1 MTLVKCPNGHF
12 YDSSRFGNNCPFC
25 GSGSSVSQAAD
36 NGSQPT
42 MPINPNDIPGG
53 PAAVTEPLTQTGT
66 SAAVSSAPPVQDS
79 QVTIPVSSDILQE
92 VQREPVVG
100 WLVCVAG
107 NNKGR
112 DYCLHQGRNFIG
124 RATEMD
130 ICIVGDNTVSRTSHA
145 VVVYDPRSN
154 VYLAQPGDSK
164 ELLYV
169 NDTLTLST
177 VELKAKDKLSIGNT
191 VLMFVPLCDSE
202 FQWL

>member
-12 YDSSRFGNNCPFC
+12 YDSSRFGSNCPFC
-25 GSGSSVSQAAD
+25 SGSGQTSD
-36 NGSQPT
+36 NGGQPT
-42 MPINPNDIPGG
+42 MPINPGDIPGG
-53 PAAVTEPLTQTGT
+53 PAAVTEPLTQAGT
-66 SAAVSSAPPVQDS
+66 QATVEPTTLSSVQDNEK
-79 QVTIPVSSDILQE
+79 TRPVSSDILQE
-92 VQREPVVG
+92 TQRKPVVG

-124 RATEMD
+124 RSAEMD

-169 NDTLTLST
+169 NDTLTLNT

-191 VLMFVPLCDSE
+191 VLMFIPLCDSE
-202 FQWL
+202 FQWN

>member
-12 YDSSRFGNNCPFC
+12 YDSSRFGNSCPFC
-25 GSGSSVSQAAD
+25 SGSEQTRDGGA
-36 NGSQPT
+36 GPT
-42 MPINPNDIPGG
+42 VPINPNDIPGG
-53 PAAVTEPLTQTGT
+53 PAAVTEPLTQAGT
-66 SAAVSSAPPVQDS
+66 QATVEPTTLSSIQDNEKTRPVA
-79 QVTIPVSSDILQE
+79 SDILQE
-92 VQREPVVG
+92 TQRKPVVG

-124 RATEMD
+124 RSAEMD

-169 NDTLTLST
+169 NDTLTLNT

-191 VLMFVPLCDSE
+191 VLMFIPLCDSE
-202 FQWL
+202 FQWN